1 MIRRRTHQLFFITL
15 VVTDPS
21 GARLRNRV
29 LPALFLSAAAALTA
43 AASAQ
48 APSPSFT
55 VHEWGTFTSIAGTD
69 GAAVQWLPLAQ
80 QTDLPCFVERSPGNP
95 VIKLATAGTVRM
107 ETPVLY
113 FYSPRAVDASV
124 HVAFPQGLVTEWYPH
139 ATVPQPRSNVAGE
152 ITWPIVAI
160 QPGAKATFPIE
171 NAPSHY
177 YAARKTDS
185 DRLLVGATP
194 ERFLFYR
201 GVGQFQPP
209 LAAIA
214 AQDGGVAIRS
224 TRGEPVGDVVFFES
238 RRGTTTF
245 SAQQFPS
252 SSAVLSRPSLD
263 DGSGLP
269 VAELKRVLKANG
281 LYEREAQAML
291 DTWKDSWFEE
301 GARLLYIVPRADV
314 DRILPLTISPKPSN
328 LTRVF
333 VGRIELMTPATLRDV
348 GAAIASGDRGTM
360 LKYGRFLAPI
370 ADRLALSSR
379 LPASL
384 YMTPSSC
391 R

>member
-1 MIRRRTHQLFFITL
+1 M
-15 VVTDPS
+15 
-21 GARLRNRV
+21 RNRV
-29 LPALFLSAAAALTA
+29 LPALLLSATAALTA
-43 AASAQ
+43 AGAQ
-48 APSPSFT
+48 APSPSFI
-55 VHEWGTFTSIAGTD
+55 VHEWGTFTSIAGAD

-95 VIKLATAGTVRM
+95 AIKLATAGTVRM

-113 FYSPRAVDASV
+113 FYSPRAIDASV
-124 HVAFPQGLVTEWYPH
+124 HVAFPQGLITEWYPH

-152 ITWPIVAI
+152 IAWPIVAV
-160 QPGAKATFPIE
+160 QPGAKPTFPIE

-177 YAARKTDS
+177 YAARETDS
-185 DRLLVGATP
+185 DPIRVGAKP

-214 AQDGGVAIRS
+214 VENGGVAVKS
-224 TRGEPVGDVVFFES
+224 TSGQPLGDVMFFES

-245 SAQQFPS
+245 SAQHFSS
-252 SSAVLSRPSLD
+252 SSAVLPRPSLD
-263 DGSGLP
+263 DGSGPP
-269 VAELKRVLKANG
+269 VAELKRLLKSNG

-314 DRILPLTISPKPSN
+314 DRILPLTISPKPSTV
-328 LTRVF
+328 TRVF
-333 VGRIELMTPATLRDV
+333 VGRIELMTPATLQDV
-348 GAAIASGDRGTM
+348 RAAITSGDRGTM
-360 LKYGRFLAPI
+360 LKYGRFLAAI

-379 LPASL
+379 LPPSL
-384 YMTPSSC
+384 NPTPSSC

>member
-1 MIRRRTHQLFFITL
+1 M
-15 VVTDPS
+15 
-21 GARLRNRV
+21 RNRV
-29 LPALFLSAAAALTA
+29 LPALLLSAAALTA

-48 APSPSFT
+48 VPSGLLT
-55 VHEWGTFTSIAGTD
+55 VHEWGTFTSIADADGT
-69 GAAVQWLPLAQ
+69 AVQWLPLAQ

-95 VIKLATAGTVRM
+95 AIKLATAGTVRM
-107 ETPVLY
+107 ETPVVY
-113 FYSPRAVDASV
+113 FYSPRAVEASV
-124 HVAFPQGLVTEWYPH
+124 HVSFPQGLITEWYPH

-152 ITWPIVAI
+152 ITWPIVAV
-160 QPGAKATFPIE
+160 QPGAKTTFPIE

-177 YAARKTDS
+177 YAARETDS
-185 DRLLVGATP
+185 DPIRVGAKP

-214 AQDGGVAIRS
+214 AQDGSVAIKS
-224 TRGEPVGDVVFFES
+224 IRGQSVGDVLFFES

-245 SAQQFPS
+245 SAQNFPS
-252 SSAVLSRPSLD
+252 SSAVLSRPALD
-263 DGSGLP
+263 EGSGPPL
-269 VAELKRVLKANG
+269 AELKRVLKANG

-314 DRILPLTISPKPSN
+314 DRILPLTISPTPSTV
-328 LTRVF
+328 TRVF
-333 VGRIELMTPATLRDV
+333 VGRIELMTPATLQDV
-348 GAAIASGDRGTM
+348 RAAITSGDRGTM
-360 LKYGRFLAPI
+360 LKYGRFLQPI

-379 LPASL
+379 LPPTL
-384 YMTPSSC
+384 YATPSSC